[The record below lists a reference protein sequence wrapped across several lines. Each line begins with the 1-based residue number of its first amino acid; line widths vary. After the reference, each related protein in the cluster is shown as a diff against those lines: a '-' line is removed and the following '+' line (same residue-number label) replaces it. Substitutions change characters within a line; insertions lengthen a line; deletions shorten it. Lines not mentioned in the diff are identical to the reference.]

1 MIVFEKLRYRN
12 FLSTGN
18 SWTEINFTEA
28 TNTLIIGD
36 NGAGKS
42 TLLDALC
49 FALFG
54 KPFRNINKPQLVNS
68 VNRKKLVVEVEFK
81 IGSNEYKVRRAIKP
95 GAFEI
100 YCNGAIQNQDA
111 ATKDYQKFLENNI
124 LKLNY
129 TSFPQI
135 VILGSSTFV
144 PFMQLSAWRRR
155 EIIEDLLDIKV
166 FSIMNI
172 LLKDRISSNKENLIT
187 IRNEI
192 EILDEKKRL
201 QKRYVETLKNDQKG
215 LKEDYEV
222 KLNDSQESLETIK
235 TKIEKHESEIN
246 QLNGLLQKKDSVKE
260 QYDQMENYRTK
271 FKSSIRKTEKEI
283 LFYEENVECP
293 TCKQGLD
300 ENFILEISAKLSS
313 KKDKNE
319 TALSKAELR
328 ITTLE
333 EKLHGFL
340 CISEKISELR
350 EKISDLNNQKSS
362 LERYMITVRGDIEKL
377 NEKSVDIQAEKINID
392 NINEELRKRHGR
404 KKEILDEKSVLN
416 VCGEMLKDRGVKA
429 LIIKQYIPVMN
440 KLINKY
446 LTSMDFFVEFEIDEE
461 FNETIKSRHRDNF
474 KYSSFSEGEKM
485 RIDLALLLTWRAIAK
500 MKNSTN
506 TNLLILDEVFDASLD
521 NSGCEDFLKL
531 LYDIGQ
537 NTNVFVISHKGD
549 LLQDKFKNV
558 IRFKKVKN
566 FSEMEI

>member
-1 MIVFEKLRYRN
+1 LILFGKLRYKN

-18 SWTEINFTEA
+18 SWTEINLAEA
-28 TNTLIIGD
+28 ANTLIIGD

-68 VNRKKLVVEVEFK
+68 INRKKMLVEVEFK
-81 IGSNEYKVRRAIKP
+81 IGSNEYMVRRGIKP
-95 GAFEI
+95 GIFEI
-100 YCNGAIQNQDA
+100 HCNGSIQNQDA

-129 TSFPQI
+129 TSFTQI

-172 LLKDRISSNKENLIT
+172 LLKDRISNNKENITT

-192 EILDEKKRL
+192 EILEEKKRL
-201 QKRYVETLKNDQKG
+201 QKRYIENLKSDQKG
-215 LKEDYEV
+215 LKEDYKK
-222 KLNDSQESLETIK
+222 KLSDSQVTLDSINVKIIK
-235 TKIEKHESEIN
+235 REEEIN
-246 QLNGLLQKKDSVKE
+246 QLNGLLAKKDVITE
-260 QYDQMENYRTK
+260 EHRQLDNYRTK
-271 FKSSIRKTEKEI
+271 FKSAVKSTQKEI
-283 LFYEENVECP
+283 LFYTENVECP

-300 ENFILEISAKLSS
+300 GNFISEIRAKLST

-319 TALSKAELR
+319 TALNKAEHR

-333 EKLHGFL
+333 TKLHGFR

-350 EKISDLNNQKSS
+350 EKVNDLVNQRSS
-362 LERYMITVRGDIEKL
+362 LEKYILTVQKDMEKI
-377 NEKSVDIQAEKINID
+377 NEKSVDIQAEKIYID
-392 NINEELRKRHGR
+392 NINNELQQRNNR
-404 KKEILDEKSVLN
+404 KKEILNEKSILS

-429 LIIKQYIPVMN
+429 QIIKQYIPVMN